1 MSIYHCSAKIISR
14 GNGQSAIASS
24 AYRSRESLFDER
36 ENKTF
41 NYSRKQDL
49 VYKEIISPNNAPDW
63 VQNRERLWNEVEKAE
78 KRVDSQLARE
88 FEIAIP
94 RELERAEQINLIRD
108 YVRENFVDKGM
119 IADICIHDKDGSNP
133 HAHIMITMRE
143 LNEKGFGKKNRDWNA
158 KELLEEWR
166 ASWSEKAN
174 LYLEKNKIEQK
185 IDHRSFEKMG
195 LNLLPTVH
203 EGYKVRKLEAR
214 GIETQIGTLNRGIKL
229 YNETLKEIDNEIKK
243 LEKEK
248 EIISKIE
255 KAEKTIEKQQTAEE
269 IKSLKIKEKLI
280 EMESKTG
287 ERVYI
292 KFNPEEKEVRIS
304 NSRDNFPNEIQ
315 SKSLSEILGEYYSR
329 DYISIKSTNIIELS
343 QKCEYEELETK
354 DKEKIFINND
364 KKEAQ
369 LIKVFDD
376 EFNRTAKEKYIKIKK
391 EKENDPEELRIKIKE
406 IEIKINGKIKDLEEI
421 EQKRNQIKESESRV
435 LKLREEIKENYYI
448 PEKENYLNQ
457 CKYEIK
463 EIYERYMGN
472 QEFVKL
478 HNNYVKSIEEKKVGI
493 ERVKEKLSIEKD
505 KKVSLFSFKDKK
517 DKAENI
523 EIYEKELRTLEL
535 DLIKLRKEFY
545 PISFSEVKEN
555 LVYKIDKE
563 YKAIEQ
569 EIKGLEQEKEGTKEK
584 YIKLKMEKLS
594 KVIDLDKT
602 NDKEYIELFEKIVV
616 MPAYL
621 KTFEFEHKETK
632 EKLYLQHR
640 NNNGVEEL
648 KSSHIKDVFNAPL
661 KDRIPY
667 YSLDK
672 AMVMIYQK
680 GYELIA
686 LERQIQVS
694 ENYIIALK
702 KGDTKI
708 IIDKDKKEAVTIRK
722 FTEEEK
728 ENTRRIN
735 KEKEKKFEQE
745 RKRKR
750 EIDLDR

>member
-1 MSIYHCSAKIISR
+1 MKGGKPMSIYHCSAKVISR
-14 GNGQSAIASS
+14 GNGQSAVASS

-49 VYKEIISPNNAPDW
+49 VYKEIISPNNAPEW
-63 VQNRERLWNEVEKAE
+63 VKNRERLWNEVEKAE
-78 KRVDSQLARE
+78 KRIDSQLARE
-88 FEIAIP
+88 FVIAIP

-108 YVRENFVDKGM
+108 YVRESFVYKGM

-174 LYLEKNKIEQK
+174 FYLEKNKIEQK

-203 EGYKVRKLEAR
+203 EGYKVRKIEAR
-214 GIETQIGTLNRGIKL
+214 GIETQIGTLNREIKL

-255 KAEKTIEKQQTAEE
+255 KAEKTIEKQQAAEE

-304 NSRDNFPNEIQ
+304 SSRDNFP
-315 SKSLSEILGEYYSR
+315 
-329 DYISIKSTNIIELS
+329 IKSTNVIELT

-376 EFNRTAKEKYIKIKK
+376 EFNRTAKEKYIKIKQ
-391 EKENDPEELRIKIKE
+391 EKENAPEELKAKIKE
-406 IEIKINGKIKDLEEI
+406 IEIKINGKRKDLEEI
-421 EQKRNQIKESESRV
+421 DQKRNQIKESESRV

-448 PEKENYLNQ
+448 PDKENYLHQ

-493 ERVKEKLSIEKD
+493 ERVKEKLSIEQD

-523 EIYEKELRTLEL
+523 EMYEKELRTLEL
-535 DLIKLRKEFY
+535 DLIKIRKEFY
-545 PISFSEVKEN
+545 PVSFSEVKEN
-555 LVYKIDKE
+555 LVYKFDKE

-594 KVIDLDKT
+594 KVIDLDIT
-602 NDKEYIELFEKIVV
+602 PDKENLELFDKIVV
-616 MPAYL
+616 MPTYL

-648 KSSHIKDVFNAPL
+648 KSSHIKDVFNAPS

-667 YSLDK
+667 SSFDK
-672 AMVMIYQK
+672 AMVMIYKK
-680 GYELIA
+680 GYELIS
-686 LERQIQVS
+686 LERQIQIPEKYDVNS
-694 ENYIIALK
+694 LK

-708 IIDKDKKEAVTIRK
+708 IIDKDKKEAVTIKK
-722 FTEEEK
+722 FTVEEK
-728 ENTRRIN
+728 EKTR
-735 KEKEKKFEQE
+735 KVTEAKEKKFEQE
-745 RKRKR
+745 RKKER
-750 EIDLDR
+750 EIDLGR